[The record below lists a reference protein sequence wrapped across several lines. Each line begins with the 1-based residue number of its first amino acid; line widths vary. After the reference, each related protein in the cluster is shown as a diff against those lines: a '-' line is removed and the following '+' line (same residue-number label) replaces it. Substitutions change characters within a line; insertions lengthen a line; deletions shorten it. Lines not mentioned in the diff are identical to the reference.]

1 MKNIILSKKEY
12 FNVIKK
18 SFESIETFIES
29 LEIVMKQG
37 IGNNGDN
44 EDWLKI
50 SVIDNNIELFETKT
64 ELLFDEYQIF
74 NNDIYI
80 PIKNSTKVL
89 EQRYDVELN
98 GEFDVFF
105 KLVNN
110 DKKIAENYISFKMV

>member
-18 SFESIETFIES
+18 SFESIGTFIES